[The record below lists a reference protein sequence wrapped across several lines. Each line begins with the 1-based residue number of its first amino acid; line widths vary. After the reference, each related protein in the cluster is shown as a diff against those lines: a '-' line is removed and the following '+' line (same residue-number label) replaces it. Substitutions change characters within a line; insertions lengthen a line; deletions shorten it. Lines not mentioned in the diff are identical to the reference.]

1 MWPNRYPDLI
11 EHIGDPLRVGPHVI
25 RQGDSQQVLVAGQV
39 QHEARPG
46 GGHDGAVSGHG
57 QSPDG
62 GARPGRRGIDGRLN
76 SSTRAFP
83 IPAERATQRR
93 WARPVRERCAPD
105 PSSTAPIL
113 RNGSRSDANGLPSTR
128 AVPEVAWSRPS
139 RMRSVEDFPAPL
151 GPRNPVTRPGF
162 AVKVMSKRI
171 VRDPRCLVT

>member
-62 GARPGRRGIDGRLN
+62 GARPGRRGIDGRLDLRIGGQP
-76 SSTRAFP
+76 TG
-83 IPAERATQRR
+83 ATGRDE
-93 WARPVRERCAPD
+93 PVRDAVADAARRG
-105 PSSTAPIL
+105 SSH
-113 RNGSRSDANGLPSTR
+113 
-128 AVPEVAWSRPS
+128 
-139 RMRSVEDFPAPL
+139 PAPVRARMASHSCFL
-151 GPRNPVTRPGF
+151 ATHSTSAAARVVASASRQEPR
-162 AVKVMSKRI
+162 AAA
-171 VRDPRCLVT
+171 

>member
-1 MWPNRYPDLI
+1 MPSGSR
-11 EHIGDPLRVGPHVI
+11 PLTGSSRTSADGSP
-25 RQGDSQQVLVAGQV
+25 SSAA
-39 QHEARPG
+39 ARP
-46 GGHDGAVSGHG
+46 SL
-57 QSPDG
+57 
-62 GARPGRRGIDGRLN
+62 RPIPSEYVETRLPAASAMPTSSSI

-162 AVKVMSKRI
+162 AVKVMSERI

>member
-62 GARPGRRGIDGRLN
+62 GARPGRRGIDGRLDLRIGGQP
-76 SSTRAFP
+76 TG
-83 IPAERATQRR
+83 ATGRDE
-93 WARPVRERCAPD
+93 PVRDAVADAQIGPLDVEGRQTRVLPPRTCLLY
-105 PSSTAPIL
+105 PS
-113 RNGSRSDANGLPSTR
+113 PS
-128 AVPEVAWSRPS
+128 
-139 RMRSVEDFPAPL
+139 
-151 GPRNPVTRPGF
+151 PR
-162 AVKVMSKRI
+162 
-171 VRDPRCLVT
+171 D